1 MKYLFSKYE
10 VFIVGVLAF
19 LQFTVILDF
28 MILSPL
34 GAILMPQLRID
45 STRFGLVVS
54 AYAFSA
60 GIAGF
65 LTAGFADRF
74 DRKKLLLF
82 FYIGFVI
89 GTLFCGIAPNYQMLL
104 LARIATGLFGGVIGS
119 IVMAITSDLFP
130 LEVRGRVMGF
140 VQTAFA
146 ASQVMGIPFSI
157 FLANHWGWHFPFILI
172 AFVGLIVGVFIGYF
186 MRPIDE
192 HLKGRINTENPFFHI
207 MSTFKKP
214 RHLLGFSTVML
225 LGMGGFMLMPF
236 SSAFSV
242 HNLGIDLKDLP
253 TLYMATGVF
262 SIFAGPLVGRASD
275 YFGKF
280 NIYFVGTVLA
290 IIMVLV
296 YTNLSSTPLASLII
310 VNALMFLGIFS
321 RAIPAQALMSQIPDT
336 KHRGAYMSISASIQQ
351 ISGGFAAALAGL
363 IVHGAPDGHIEH
375 FNRLGYVLVLT
386 SLISLFLIYQVHRNI
401 PERRE

>member
-1 MKYLFSKYE
+1 
-10 VFIVGVLAF
+10 
-19 LQFTVILDF
+19 
-28 MILSPL
+28 
-34 GAILMPQLRID
+34 
-45 STRFGLVVS
+45 
-54 AYAFSA
+54 
-60 GIAGF
+60 
-65 LTAGFADRF
+65 
-74 DRKKLLLF
+74 
-82 FYIGFVI
+82 
-89 GTLFCGIAPNYQMLL
+89 
-104 LARIATGLFGGVIGS
+104 
-119 IVMAITSDLFP
+119 
-130 LEVRGRVMGF
+130 
-140 VQTAFA
+140 
-146 ASQVMGIPFSI
+146 
-157 FLANHWGWHFPFILI
+157 
-172 AFVGLIVGVFIGYF
+172 
-186 MRPIDE
+186 
-192 HLKGRINTENPFFHI
+192 
-207 MSTFKKP
+207 
-214 RHLLGFSTVML
+214 
-225 LGMGGFMLMPF
+225 MLMPF